1 MENTMANSIV
11 HFPFICQWVKAI
23 VVLVVLIFSGTAASA
38 QLTREQR
45 KLLSEANVAYREG
58 RFSDTDSLIRAA
70 QNLGSSEVASFNGGN
85 SAFRQDA
92 HNEAVK
98 MYQSAEQLASTPEE
112 RSRAAYNRGN
122 ALMKQNK
129 TAEAIEAYKEA
140 LRKNPYDDDARHNL
154 AFAMEQIKQEQ
165 EQDQK
170 NKDQQEQEQQEKEN
184 EQQEQNENGKDK
196 DEPQDQ
202 QGQEQQEQGQEQ
214 QQEQGQGQEMK
225 PGQISKEDAER
236 MLDELNRKER
246 ALMQQLRN
254 KKNDSKSKNIEKD
267 W

>member
-11 HFPFICQWVKAI
+11 PTPFINLWVKAI
-23 VVLVVLIFSGTAASA
+23 AVLVVLLSTGAPASA

-58 RFSDTDSLIRAA
+58 RFADTDSLIRAA

-85 SAFRQDA
+85 SAFRQEA
-92 HNEAVK
+92 HEEAEK
-98 MYQSAEQLASTPEE
+98 MYLSAQQLASTPEE

-122 ALMKQNK
+122 ALMKQTK
-129 TAEAIEAYKEA
+129 TAEAIKAYKEA
-140 LRKNPYDDDARHNL
+140 LRNNPNDDDARHNL
-154 AFAMEQIKQEQ
+154 AYAMEQLKKQQEKEQ
-165 EQDQK
+165 QNQDQQE
-170 NKDQQEQEQQEKEN
+170 KDQQEQEKD
-184 EQQEQNENGKDK
+184 QQEQQQNEDGQDK
-196 DEPQDQ
+196 NEQQDQ
-202 QGQEQQEQGQEQ
+202 QGEGQEKEQKEQGQEQ
-214 QQEQGQGQEMK
+214 QMK

-246 ALMQQLRN
+246 TLMQQLRT
-254 KKNDSKSKNIEKD
+254 KKSDSKSKNIEKD